1 MRLNMWD
8 GSDGN
13 LGTCRWRLEW
23 LIGVQSANSPMEES
37 WKVDMVAP
45 MCGMRSWSKGLGVP
59 GVCAWLNCILPD
71 GGLGVCLVSCR
82 PSWKLD

>member
-1 MRLNMWD
+1 MWWSGGTWD
-8 GSDGN
+8 GSDGK
-13 LGTCRWRLEW
+13 LERCRWRLEW

-59 GVCAWLNCILPD
+59 GVSAVYYPTVAWGVSGVLSTILEV
-71 GGLGVCLVSCR
+71 GLT
-82 PSWKLD
+82 